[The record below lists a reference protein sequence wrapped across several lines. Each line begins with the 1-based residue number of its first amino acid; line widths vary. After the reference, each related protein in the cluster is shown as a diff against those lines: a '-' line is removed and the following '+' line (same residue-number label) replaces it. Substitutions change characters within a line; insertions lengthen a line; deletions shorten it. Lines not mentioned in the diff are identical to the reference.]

1 MPGERCRGLAEFD
14 VVVVGGGPG
23 GYVAAIRAAQLGRS
37 VCLVEKDQL
46 GGTCLNRGCIPT
58 KALVASTQALEMAR
72 RLAEYGVEAGGDGEI
87 RARFDKMVARK
98 NQVVA
103 RLRAG
108 VSFLLK
114 KNKVNVIA
122 GTGRIVGPGRV
133 QVETGGTEGPAEVR
147 ARDIIIATGSR
158 PVVFPTFGYD
168 GRTVTTSDEALDFQD
183 VPESLLI
190 VGGGVVGCEFA
201 FIFSSLGSKVTVVD
215 IMPSILPM
223 EDPDAAAAVA
233 ASLKKR
239 GVAVRTGVKIERIVA
254 ERGEAVA
261 TLDTGERLTASRALL
276 SVGRKPNSE
285 GIGLE
290 HVGVQ
295 VGKRN
300 EVVVNDGMAT
310 NVPGI
315 YAIGDVVGKVML
327 AHVASAQGI
336 VAAHNIAGGDRR
348 MSYGAVPSAI
358 FTSPE
363 VASVGLNERQA
374 KEEGF
379 DVRVGKFPFSA
390 SGKALAMGEAE
401 GFVKIVAD
409 GGTDRILGIHIVGP
423 HATELIAEPTAAVRM
438 KMTVGEFA
446 RTIHAHPTL
455 AEAIGEAAEAVH
467 RMAIHA

>member
-1 MPGERCRGLAEFD
+1 MAEFD

>member
-1 MPGERCRGLAEFD
+1 MPGERWRGLAEFD

-295 VGKRN
+295 VGKGN

-379 DVRVGKFPFSA
+379 DVRVGKFPFAA

-409 GGTDRILGIHIVGP
+409 GGTDRILGIHMVGP

>member
-1 MPGERCRGLAEFD
+1 MAEFD
-14 VVVVGGGPG
+14 VAVIGGGPG

-37 VCLVEKDQL
+37 VCLIEKDQL

-58 KALVASTQALEMAR
+58 KALVASTHALEMAR
-72 RLAEYGVEAGGDGEI
+72 RLAEFGVEIGGEGGEREV
-87 RARFDKMVARK
+87 RARFDRMVGRK

-108 VSFLLK
+108 VGFLLK
-114 KNKVNVIA
+114 KNKVTVIA
-122 GTGRIVGPGRV
+122 GVGKLSGPGRV
-133 QVETGGTEGPAEVR
+133 EVDAKDGPAEVK
-147 ARDIIIATGSR
+147 ARDTIIATGSK
-158 PVVFPTFGYD
+158 PMLFQSFGYD
-168 GRTVTTSDEALDFQD
+168 GRAIITSDEALDSQD

-190 VGGGVVGCEFA
+190 VGGGVIGCEFA
-201 FIFSSLGSKVTVVD
+201 FIFSSLGSQVTVVD
-215 IMPSILPM
+215 IMPTVLPM
-223 EDPDAAAAVA
+223 EDPDSAAAVA
-233 ASLKKR
+233 SSLKKR
-239 GVAVRTGVKIERIVA
+239 GIVVRTGVKIERIAA
-254 ERGEAVA
+254 EGDGAVA
-261 TLDTGERLTASRALL
+261 TLDGGERLAASRVLL

-285 GIGLE
+285 GLGLE
-290 HVGVQ
+290 DVGVQ
-295 VGKRN
+295 AGKRG
-300 EVVVNDGMAT
+300 EVVVNDRMAT

-379 DVRVGKFPFSA
+379 DVRVGKFPFTA

-401 GFVKIVAD
+401 GFVKIIAD

-423 HATELIAEPTAAVRM
+423 HATELIPEPTAAVRM
-438 KMTVGEFA
+438 KMTVAEFA
-446 RTIHAHPTL
+446 KTIHAHPTL

-467 RMAIHA
+467 RMAIHV

>member
-1 MPGERCRGLAEFD
+1 MLAEFD
-14 VVVVGGGPG
+14 VAVVGGGPG

-37 VCLVEKDQL
+37 VCLIEKDQL

-58 KALVASTQALEMAR
+58 KALVASVQALETAK
-72 RLAEYGVEAGGDGEI
+72 RLAEFGVEFGGQGGDCGGGEA
-87 RARFDKMVARK
+87 RARFDRMVARK
-98 NQVVA
+98 DRVVA

-108 VSFLLK
+108 IGFLLK
-114 KNKVNVIA
+114 KNKVAVIA
-122 GTGRIVGPGRV
+122 GTGRMMGPGRIEV
-133 QVETGGTEGPAEVR
+133 DAKEGPAEVR
-147 ARDIIIATGSR
+147 ARDIIIATGSK
-158 PVVFPTFGYD
+158 PVIFPSFGYD
-168 GRTVTTSDEALDFQD
+168 GRVVITSDEALDFQD

-190 VGGGVVGCEFA
+190 VGGGVIGCEFA
-201 FIFSSLGSKVTVVD
+201 FIFSSLGSRVTVVD
-215 IMPSILPM
+215 IMPTILPM
-223 EDPDAAAAVA
+223 EDPDSAAAVA
-233 ASLKKR
+233 DSLKKR
-239 GVAVRTGVKIERIVA
+239 KVVVRTGVKIERIAV
-254 ERGEAVA
+254 EGDEAVA
-261 TLDTGERLTASRALL
+261 VLDSGERLSAARVLL
-276 SVGRKPNSE
+276 SVGRRANSE

-290 HVGVQ
+290 DAGVEI
-295 VGKRN
+295 GKRG
-300 EVVVNDGMAT
+300 EVVVNDQMAT

-336 VAAHNIAGGDRR
+336 VAAQNIAGADRR
-348 MSYGAVPSAI
+348 MSYAAVPSAI

-379 DVRVGKFPFSA
+379 DVRVGKFPFTA

-409 GGTDRILGIHIVGP
+409 GSTDRILGIHIVGP
-423 HATELIAEPTAAVRM
+423 HATELIPEPTMAVRM
-438 KMTVGEFA
+438 KMTVAEFA

-467 RMAIHA
+467 RMAIHV

>member
-1 MPGERCRGLAEFD
+1 LAEFD
-14 VVVVGGGPG
+14 VVVIGGGPG

-37 VCLVEKDQL
+37 VCLVEKENL

-58 KALVASTQALEMAR
+58 KALVASTQALDMAR
-72 RLAEYGVEAGGDGEI
+72 RLADYGVEAGAAGEV
-87 RARFDKMVARK
+87 RASFDKMVARK

-108 VSFLLK
+108 IGFLLK
-114 KNKVNVIA
+114 KNKVSVIA
-122 GTGRIVGPGRV
+122 GTGRMTGPGRV
-133 QVETGGTEGPAEVR
+133 QVETDDAQGQVEVR
-147 ARDIIIATGSR
+147 ARDTIIATGSR
-158 PVVFPTFGYD
+158 PVIFPSFGHD
-168 GRTVTTSDEALDFQD
+168 GHTIVTSDEALDFQD

-190 VGGGVVGCEFA
+190 VGGGVIGCEFA

-215 IMPSILPM
+215 IMPSVLPM

-239 GVAVRTGVKIERIVA
+239 GVAVRTGVKIERMAV

-261 TLDTGERLTASRALL
+261 SLDSGEQLTASRALL
-276 SVGRKPNSE
+276 SIGRRPNSE
-285 GIGLE
+285 GLGLE
-290 HVGVQ
+290 NAGVQ
-295 VGKRN
+295 VGKKG
-300 EVVVNDGMAT
+300 EIVVDDGMST

-327 AHVASAQGI
+327 AHAASAQGI
-336 VAAHNIAGGDRR
+336 VAAHNIAGGKRR
-348 MSYGAVPSAI
+348 MSYDAVPSAI

-374 KEEGF
+374 REKGF
-379 DVRVGKFPFSA
+379 DVKVGKFPFSA

-409 GGTDRILGIHIVGP
+409 GGTDKLLGVHIVGP
-423 HATELIAEPTAAVRM
+423 HATELIAEPAAAVRM
-438 KMTVGEFA
+438 GVTVEEFS
-446 RTIHAHPTL
+446 RSIHAHPTL

-467 RMAIHA
+467 RMAIHV

>member
-1 MPGERCRGLAEFD
+1 MGEFD
-14 VVVVGGGPG
+14 VAVVGGGPG
-23 GYVAAIRAAQLGRS
+23 GYVAAIRAAQLGKS
-37 VCLVEKDQL
+37 VCLIERDQL

-72 RLAEYGVEAGGDGEI
+72 RLTEFGVEIGGDGEA
-87 RARFDKMVARK
+87 RPRFDKMVARK

-108 VSFLLK
+108 IGFLLK
-114 KNKVNVIA
+114 KNKVAVIE
-122 GTGRIVGPGRV
+122 GTGRMRSPGRIEV
-133 QVETGGTEGPAEVR
+133 DAKDGPAEVK
-147 ARDIIIATGSR
+147 ARDVIIATGSK
-158 PVVFPTFGYD
+158 PVIFPSFGYD
-168 GRTVTTSDEALDFQD
+168 GRVVITSDEALDFQD

-190 VGGGVVGCEFA
+190 VGGGVIGCEFA
-201 FIFSSLGSKVTVVD
+201 FIFSSLGSRVTVVD
-215 IMPSILPM
+215 IMPTILPM
-223 EDPDAAAAVA
+223 EDPDSAAAVA
-233 ASLKKR
+233 DSLKKR
-239 GVAVRTGVKIERIVA
+239 KVVVRTGVKIERIAV
-254 ERGEAVA
+254 EGDEAVA
-261 TLDTGERLTASRALL
+261 VLDNGERLSAARVLL
-276 SVGRKPNSE
+276 SVGRRANSE

-290 HVGVQ
+290 DAGVEI
-295 VGKRN
+295 GKRG
-300 EVVVNDGMAT
+300 EVVVNDQMAT

-336 VAAHNIAGGDRR
+336 VAAQNIAGADRR
-348 MSYGAVPSAI
+348 MSYAAVPSAI

-379 DVRVGKFPFSA
+379 DVRVGKFPFTA

-401 GFVKIVAD
+401 GFVKIIAD
-409 GGTDRILGIHIVGP
+409 GSTDRILGIHIVGP
-423 HATELIAEPTAAVRM
+423 HATELIPEPTMAVRM
-438 KMTVGEFA
+438 KMTVAEFA

-467 RMAIHA
+467 RMAIHV